1 MKPTRKQA
9 EQDLIDQV
17 NDLRAEDP
25 TVDFKMAYW
34 NAMEDKFNMTG
45 LSLMQLNETDK
56 GKILASD
63 ICQKISAAM
72 AAKFGGV

>member
-1 MKPTRKQA
+1 MSYEA
-9 EQDLIDQV
+9 EQALIKATEQ
-17 NDLRAEDP
+17 LRAEDP

-45 LSLMQLNETDK
+45 LSLMQLNETDE

-72 AAKFGGV
+72 AAKFGEE